1 MSADRSQF
9 VGLHAACRAFLRGE
23 DAAHSQQDHSQQDH
37 SQQAHSQQ
45 CPTCAGLLAARPVF
59 GRAMANVPLPAELRS
74 RAMVERVL
82 ESVIAQAESSPLGAA
97 LEETLTVANSLPSA
111 AEAAGNGSEA
121 ADLLAA
127 MPLQESPVA
136 GRLAGHLAASALI
149 DEPAWR
155 SVQASIY
162 GRVRAEAASRRRLWP
177 LGAVGAAAA
186 AVLFLMLMRE
196 SPAERPEIVFAD
208 LTALP
213 NVDFAIL
220 RYGPPR

>member
-127 MPLQESPVA
+127 MPLQESPV
-136 GRLAGHLAASALI
+136 GWLVTS
-149 DEPAWR
+149 P
-155 SVQASIY
+155 
-162 GRVRAEAASRRRLWP
+162 RRR
-177 LGAVGAAAA
+177 
-186 AVLFLMLMRE
+186 
-196 SPAERPEIVFAD
+196 
-208 LTALP
+208 
-213 NVDFAIL
+213 
-220 RYGPPR
+220 